1 MQRATAV
8 RINADAVAV
17 QPVCA
22 ERIALEHFHVDSGA
36 NQTMCQG
43 EPSRAGADHKD
54 AW

>member
-1 MQRATAV
+1 VGGNGAIRVLLEV
-8 RINADAVAV
+8 RELL
-17 QPVCA
+17 A
-22 ERIALEHFHVDSGA
+22 EVDHGA